1 MRQDTIILDRAF
13 AARDALKKV
22 DVFLEGLVAFDVDEV
37 SCRQSM
43 LSDQDGALVLAN
55 VVEEFGCLP
64 FEGGDEF
71 GAHASDTIVPL
82 HPLQCRGNGM
92 LQKRAT
98 DAERHVSYGF
108 IDGNACGQIL
118 CNQKVGGSI
127 PSAGTNLD
135 PSIRGGAVIVTLGKI
150 SSPTTTKRSSRLH
163 RSASVFGVD
172 RRGYIAFN
180 MRGMP
185 RVYR

>member
-1 MRQDTIILDRAF
+1 
-13 AARDALKKV
+13 
-22 DVFLEGLVAFDVDEV
+22 
-37 SCRQSM
+37 M

-92 LQKRAT
+92 FQNRAT
-98 DAERHVSYGF
+98 DAERHLSYGF

-118 CNQKVGGSI
+118 CNQKVGGST
-127 PSAGTNLD
+127 PSAGTSSDKPLEKLARAGPD
-135 PSIRGGAVIVTLGKI
+135 AAVECGTASTVVAKFVT
-150 SSPTTTKRSSRLH
+150 
-163 RSASVFGVD
+163 ASL
-172 RRGYIAFN
+172 
-180 MRGMP
+180 
-185 RVYR
+185 